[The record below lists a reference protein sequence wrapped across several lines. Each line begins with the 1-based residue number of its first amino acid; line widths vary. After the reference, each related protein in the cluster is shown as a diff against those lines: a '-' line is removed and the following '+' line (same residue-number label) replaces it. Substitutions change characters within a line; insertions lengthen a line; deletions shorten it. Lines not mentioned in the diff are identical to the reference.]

1 MKRFFLLLFCFVG
14 SLGLSQNSY
23 HFDYVLVYNVS
34 FQDKNFERIC
44 YINSNDNDFFTELT
58 NYKDSTHVDFRM
70 IDRDKEISVRS
81 KANKELFFKSE
92 VVNIDC
98 NDVIKSGNP
107 NKHKI
112 KEYDFVNYN
121 DTLINDTLYY
131 HYAIKSNKSLS
142 YIKRKKIVEYHYIV
156 SKESPNFLPF
166 LTDSTPYEEWKSEK
180 NIPNGLLKMMY
191 HLNSDRK
198 VAFKFELKA
207 LTKIDKKLIIPKD
220 CNYTKLIISPK

>member
-1 MKRFFLLLFCFVG
+1 M
-14 SLGLSQNSY
+14 
-23 HFDYVLVYNVS
+23 LVYNVS
-34 FQDKNFERIC
+34 FEDKNFERFC
-44 YINSNDNDFFTELT
+44 YVNSNNNDFFIEFT

-81 KANKELFFKSE
+81 KANKEFSFKSE

-131 HYAIKSNKSLS
+131 HYAVKSNKSLS

-180 NIPNGLLKMMY
+180 NIPNGFLKMMY
-191 HLNSDRK
+191 YFNSDKK
-198 VAFKFELKA
+198 VVFRFELKS
-207 LTKIDKKLIIPKD
+207 LIKIDKKLIIPKD
-220 CNYTKLIISPK
+220 CNYTKLIIYPK

>member
-14 SLGLSQNSY
+14 SLGFSQNSY

-34 FQDKNFERIC
+34 FQDNNFERIC

-58 NYKDSTHVDFRM
+58 HYKDSTNVDFRM

-107 NKHKI
+107 YKHKA
-112 KEYDFVNYN
+112 KEYDFVNYK
-121 DTLINDTLYY
+121 DTLINDKLYY
-131 HYAIKSNKSLS
+131 HYAIKSNKSTS
-142 YIKRKKIVEYHYIV
+142 YIKRKNIAEYHYLV
-156 SKESPNFLPF
+156 SKNMPNFLPV
-166 LTDSTPYEEWKSEK
+166 LIDGTPYEKWKTEK
-180 NIPNGLLKMMY
+180 NIPNGV
-191 HLNSDRK
+191 LNTFYMLN
-198 VAFKFELKA
+198 FKGEMVYKSELKGF
-207 LTKIDKKLIIPKD
+207 LQQPKSIEFPED
-220 CNYTKLIISPK
+220 CNPTKLVVKGY